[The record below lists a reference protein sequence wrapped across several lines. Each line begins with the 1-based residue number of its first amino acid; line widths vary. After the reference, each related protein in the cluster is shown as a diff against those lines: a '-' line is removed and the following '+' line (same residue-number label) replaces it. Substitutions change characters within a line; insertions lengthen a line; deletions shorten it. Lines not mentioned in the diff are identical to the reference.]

1 MAIKY
6 CIAALHSGVA
16 PLSTAVFKIVHP
28 YDYRLQ
34 DSKFLCNST
43 NHFFFERERE
53 LESAHKSWFVYRKS
67 LTKYVN
73 SNHLA
78 FLKQMSP

>member
-1 MAIKY
+1 MTIDY
-6 CIAALHSGVA
+6 
-16 PLSTAVFKIVHP
+16 KILNFFVI
-28 YDYRLQ
+28 Q
-34 DSKFLCNST
+34 QTIFFL
-43 NHFFFERERE
+43 RERE
-53 LESAHKSWFVYRKS
+53 IESAYKSWFDYRKS

>member
-6 CIAALHSGVA
+6 CIAALHTRVV

-43 NHFFFERERE
+43 NHFFFLRERDKG
-53 LESAHKSWFVYRKS
+53 AYKSWFDYRKS

>member
-6 CIAALHSGVA
+6 CTAALHTWVV
-16 PLSTAVFKIVHP
+16 PLSTAVFKILHP

-43 NHFFFERERE
+43 NHFFFFEREIKVPIRVG
-53 LESAHKSWFVYRKS
+53 LI
-67 LTKYVN
+67 TVN
-73 SNHLA
+73 H
-78 FLKQMSP
+78 

>member
-1 MAIKY
+1 MTIDY
-6 CIAALHSGVA
+6 
-16 PLSTAVFKIVHP
+16 KILNFFVI
-28 YDYRLQ
+28 Q
-34 DSKFLCNST
+34 QTIFFL
-43 NHFFFERERE
+43 ERERE
-53 LESAHKSWFVYRKS
+53 IESAHKSWFVYRKS

>member
-1 MAIKY
+1 MTIDY
-6 CIAALHSGVA
+6 
-16 PLSTAVFKIVHP
+16 KILNFFVI
-28 YDYRLQ
+28 Q
-34 DSKFLCNST
+34 QT
-43 NHFFFERERE
+43 IFFFWERDKG
-53 LESAHKSWFVYRKS
+53 AYKSWFDYRKS

>member
-1 MAIKY
+1 MTIDY
-6 CIAALHSGVA
+6 
-16 PLSTAVFKIVHP
+16 KILNFFVIQQT
-28 YDYRLQ
+28 L
-34 DSKFLCNST
+34 
-43 NHFFFERERE
+43 FFERERE
-53 LESAHKSWFVYRKS
+53 RKIESAYKSWFDYRKS

>member
-1 MAIKY
+1 MTIDN
-6 CIAALHSGVA
+6 
-16 PLSTAVFKIVHP
+16 KI
-28 YDYRLQ
+28 L
-34 DSKFLCNST
+34 N
-43 NHFFFERERE
+43 FFVIQQTIFFWERERDKG
-53 LESAHKSWFVYRKS
+53 AYKSWFDYRKS